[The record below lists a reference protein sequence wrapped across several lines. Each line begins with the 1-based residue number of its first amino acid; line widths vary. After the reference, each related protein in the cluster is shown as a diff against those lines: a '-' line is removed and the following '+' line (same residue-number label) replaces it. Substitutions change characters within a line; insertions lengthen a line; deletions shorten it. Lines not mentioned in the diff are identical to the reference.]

1 MYDSHEELLAK
12 VRLGEDTTLELK
24 EIRFK
29 GDRVADPKRDDL
41 ADEIAAIANTRD
53 GVLILGVDD
62 KTREILGVSVEH
74 LEAVE
79 RFVYEIC
86 NQSIQPPVLFQSV
99 RMELSDVTGTSRAI
113 QKIDVPRSLYV
124 HESPGGYFHRQ
135 GSSKRRMPP
144 DVLARLFQQR
154 SQARLIRFDEQPV
167 PGARFSDLAE
177 PLWRR
182 FVRGALDEGESMLRK
197 MKILTEADSGQV
209 HPSVAGILACA
220 TEPSVWL
227 PGAFI
232 MAVRYRGNRPDS
244 NYQID
249 AQDITGPVDRQVSE
263 ALAFVRRNSRVAAE
277 KRPGRV
283 EKQEYSMRAVF
294 EAVVNAVA
302 HRDYSVHG
310 SKIRL
315 FLFDDRLEL
324 YSPGTLPNTVSV
336 ESIALRQSTRNELL
350 TTLLAKCPVST
361 GEQGDLERHFLMEK
375 RGEGVPIIIE
385 ETRRIAGATP
395 EYRVIDDSEVLLT
408 IPAARLDDEDF
419 PDGAAQN

>member
-1 MYDSHEELLAK
+1 MAE
-12 VRLGEDTTLELK
+12 
-24 EIRFK
+24 
-29 GDRVADPKRDDL
+29 PKRDEL

-62 KTREILGVSVEH
+62 KTRDILGISVEH
-74 LEAVE
+74 LEVVE
-79 RFVYEIC
+79 RLVYEIC

-99 RMELSDVTGTSRAI
+99 RMELPDATGTSRAI
-113 QKIDVPRSLYV
+113 LKIDVPRSLYV

-135 GSSKRRMPP
+135 GSSKRKMPP

-167 PGARFSDLAE
+167 PGARFSDLSE
-177 PLWRR
+177 PLWTR
-182 FVRGALDEGESMLRK
+182 FVRGPVSEGESFLRK
-197 MKILTEADSGQV
+197 MKILTEDDSGQL
-209 HPSVAGILACA
+209 HPSVAGVLACS
-220 TEPSVWL
+220 TDPSAWL

-232 MAVRYRGNRPDS
+232 MAVRYRGKRPDS
-244 NYQID
+244 NYQVD
-249 AQDITGPVDRQVSE
+249 AQDITGPVDRQVAE
-263 ALAFVRRNSRVAAE
+263 AIAFVRRNSRVAAE
-277 KRPGRV
+277 KRPSRV
-283 EKQEYSMRAVF
+283 ERPEYSMRAVF